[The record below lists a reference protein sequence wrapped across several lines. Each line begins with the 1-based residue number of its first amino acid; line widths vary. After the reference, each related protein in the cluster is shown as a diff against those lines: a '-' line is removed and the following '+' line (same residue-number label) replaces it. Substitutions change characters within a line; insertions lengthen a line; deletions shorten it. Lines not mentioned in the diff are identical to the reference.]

1 MRTLILLRHAK
12 SDYPQG
18 VVDRDRPLAARGERD
33 ARAVGV
39 WLHAAFPL
47 IDEVVVSP
55 ALRARQTWQHVTD
68 RVAVDMVRED
78 DRVYADWGSAL
89 REVVAGLDP
98 RAESALIVGHNPGI
112 EELALHLSQG
122 HDSRARDRIMRKY
135 PTAGIAV
142 VGFHGAWGDQASTE
156 LLVFAV
162 PRAEPGS

>member
-18 VVDRDRPLAARGERD
+18 VADRDRPLAARGERD
-33 ARAVGV
+33 ARAVGM
-39 WLHAAFPL
+39 WMHAAFPL

-55 ALRARQTWQHVTD
+55 ALRARQTWQHVHD
-68 RVAVDMVRED
+68 RIAAVAVRED
-78 DRVYADWGSAL
+78 ERVYADWGSAL
-89 REVVAGLDP
+89 REVVADLDP

-122 HDSRARDRIMRKY
+122 HDSRARDRILRKY
-135 PTAGIAV
+135 STAGIAI
-142 VGFHGAWGDQASTE
+142 VGFEGMWRDQASTE